1 MCKRVSEPEDCP
13 GSGAGKHVMVI
24 EPRGVLSAWIAINC
38 KPDYLLTALFLSSL
52 KNSGTC
58 TYDWAKTRRAVV
70 AQKGH

>member
-1 MCKRVSEPEDCP
+1 MCKGVPEPVDCP

-38 KPDYLLTALFLSSL
+38 KPGQLVTALFLSSL

-58 TYDWAKTRRAVV
+58 TCNWAKTCRVVV